1 MYNSFIPTAIAKIAE
16 QKGVRGDIAKVVE
29 CAQHDNALN
38 RIALTYNQFS
48 NQRRRAIMAEKETGV
63 RGDDPIA
70 KPEQLLSFIQEVM
83 NQVCWQA
90 RRLHNANL
98 QEDLANG
105 IDFSQDVAEQVGVYD
120 VNTEIHTYVND
131 DFIALNN
138 LQSWLAGKMNYLTD
152 IEPLYYF
159 SQSEQDPASGG
170 WISKYNAMS
179 YDEALCAMTT
189 IIEELEE
196 KNEKQ
201 EAQEASDI
209 DFTTMEKV
217 A

>member
-1 MYNSFIPTAIAKIAE
+1 MYNSFIATAIAKIAT

-29 CAQHDNALN
+29 SMDHDSPLN
-38 RIALTYNQFS
+38 RIALTYNAFN
-48 NQRRRAIMAEKETGV
+48 NQRRQATIAEKETGV
-63 RGDDPIA
+63 RGIDPIA
-70 KPEQLLSFIQEVM
+70 KPEQLLSFVQEVM

-98 QEDLANG
+98 QEEYANG
-105 IDFSQDVAEQVGVYD
+105 IDFTQDVGEQVGVY
-120 VNTEIHTYVND
+120 TENSNITEYVDD
-131 DFIALNN
+131 DFLALNN

-170 WISKYNAMS
+170 WISKYNTMSFGDSQSAM
-179 YDEALCAMTT
+179 DT

-196 KNEKQ
+196 KSERLETE
-201 EAQEASDI
+201 EAASF
-209 DFTTMEKV
+209 DFTV
-217 A
+217 AA